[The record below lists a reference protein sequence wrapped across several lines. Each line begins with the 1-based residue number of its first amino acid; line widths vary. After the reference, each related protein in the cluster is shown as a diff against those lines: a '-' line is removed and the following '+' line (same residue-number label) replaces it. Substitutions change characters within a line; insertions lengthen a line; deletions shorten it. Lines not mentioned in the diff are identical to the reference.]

1 VAQTVQDKEP
11 KTEHDEITFADVVRF
26 VRRNWKL
33 LALLTVLL
41 SVISVALVLLLPRQY
56 QKDVALSVGLGPSEL
71 RVMAEGMALPTPE
84 QIGSSAASSLQGEAL
99 PEVRVNPTYDA
110 PTNQIKVALSSP
122 DMGALEG
129 ATPQLVA
136 LLEPGLSRRYEGEFD
151 DVLEMQLI
159 RAERE
164 VEVKS
169 NALDSIEQRTQE
181 ASSEDELGA
190 LVGQR
195 ESVLSAIAEEEAK
208 REDLEQAREDLSQVI
223 ADSLAIEVVSESAVR
238 QARPPAALVL
248 LAVVGSLAG
257 AIALTLAR
265 EVLARR
271 K

>member
-1 VAQTVQDKEP
+1 MTQTVQDKEP
-11 KTEHDEITFADVVRF
+11 KTEHDEITFADVVKF

-33 LALLTVLL
+33 LALLTVVF

-84 QIGSSAASSLQGEAL
+84 QIGNSAASLLQSEAL
-99 PEVRVNPTYDA
+99 PEVRINPTYDA
-110 PTNQIKVALSSP
+110 PTNQTKVALSSR
-122 DMGALEG
+122 DQGALEG
-129 ATPQLVA
+129 ATPQLVS
-136 LLEPGLSRRYEGEFD
+136 LLEPRLSEKYEGEFD

-164 VEVKS
+164 AEVKS
-169 NALDSIEQRTQE
+169 DTLESVEQRTQE
-181 ASSEDELGA
+181 ASSEDEQDA

-195 ESVLSAIAEEEAK
+195 ASLITAFDEAEGK
-208 REDLEQAREDLSQVI
+208 REDLEQARENLPQLI
-223 ADSLAIEVVSESAVR
+223 ADSLSVEVVSESAVR
-238 QARPPAALVL
+238 QARPPAALVV
-248 LAVVGSLAG
+248 LAVVGSLMG
-257 AIALTLAR
+257 AIVLTLAR